1 MTLEV
6 KIGGLQVW
14 KHFIP
19 GSTLDFP
26 SSVGD
31 GEVMVLLSIRVR
43 WAAACYLAFHSVGK
57 TGLATN

>member
-26 SSVGD
+26 SSVDG

-43 WAAACYLAFHSVGK
+43 WAAA
-57 TGLATN
+57 